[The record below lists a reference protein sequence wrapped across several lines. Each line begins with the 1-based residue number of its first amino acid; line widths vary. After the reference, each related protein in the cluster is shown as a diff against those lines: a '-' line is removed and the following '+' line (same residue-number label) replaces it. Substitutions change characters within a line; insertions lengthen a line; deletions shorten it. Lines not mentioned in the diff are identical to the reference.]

1 LRRIIQSESPNMLL
15 PCASSLPHLDDFLPE
30 PVQVQVS
37 DGILLPKDVNLSA
50 PGAGLQNRELT
61 LFSPFSA
68 AIQATLLLDLVM
80 QHISQTRRIEDE
92 QSREEMRLNVALQN
106 FTGACI
112 PAP

>member
-1 LRRIIQSESPNMLL
+1 
-15 PCASSLPHLDDFLPE
+15 
-30 PVQVQVS
+30 
-37 DGILLPKDVNLSA
+37 
-50 PGAGLQNRELT
+50 
-61 LFSPFSA
+61 
-68 AIQATLLLDLVM
+68 LDLVM